1 MRILKFIVD
10 QQTLKKDP
18 MCDFSGLTKG
28 TKGYLKAQ
36 FSFSKEWNGCTK
48 VVGFY
53 SSYGDEYRPQVLDKD
68 NSCMIPDEALKRETF
83 FIKVIAKRNKFLITT
98 NKFKVTQN
106 GGRV

>member
-1 MRILKFIVD
+1 MR
-10 QQTLKKDP
+10 TLSFNVKGQIIEADP
-18 MCDFSGLTKG
+18 TCDFSGLVSG
-28 TKGYLKAQ
+28 TSGYLKAK
-36 FSFSKEWNGCTK
+36 FSFSKDWNGCTK

-53 SSYGDEYRPQVLDKD
+53 SSYGDEYPPQVLDKD